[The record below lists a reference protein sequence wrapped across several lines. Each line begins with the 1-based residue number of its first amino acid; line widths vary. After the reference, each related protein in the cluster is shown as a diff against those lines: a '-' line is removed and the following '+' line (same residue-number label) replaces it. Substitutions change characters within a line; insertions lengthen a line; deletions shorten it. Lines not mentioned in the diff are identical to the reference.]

1 MAPLYAAT
9 IAPIPSRV
17 PQRLCNEAFGG
28 ALRIPT
34 RMRKAGGPRSCYKNN
49 GAPKAAFETKKA
61 AERAIP
67 RTTSGLRPYRCEKHG
82 WHLGH
87 S

>member
-1 MAPLYAAT
+1 MTAR
-9 IAPIPSRV
+9 RV
-17 PQRLCNEAFGG
+17 GG
-28 ALRIPT
+28 V
-34 RMRKAGGPRSCYKNN
+34 RSCYKSN

-67 RTTSGLRPYRCEKHG
+67 STSKGLRPYRCIQHG

-87 S
+87 

>member
-1 MAPLYAAT
+1 MTA
-9 IAPIPSRV
+9 RKV
-17 PQRLCNEAFGG
+17 GG
-28 ALRIPT
+28 S
-34 RMRKAGGPRSCYKNN
+34 RSCYKSN

-67 RTTSGLRPYRCEKHG
+67 RTSKGLQPYRCAQHG

-87 S
+87 